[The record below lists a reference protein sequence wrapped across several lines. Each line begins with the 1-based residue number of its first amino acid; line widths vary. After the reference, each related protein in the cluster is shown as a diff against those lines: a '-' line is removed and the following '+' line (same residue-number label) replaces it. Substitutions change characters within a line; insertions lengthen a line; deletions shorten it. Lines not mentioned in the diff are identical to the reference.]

1 MINKQLAIALAGL
14 LLCLL
19 VVGGTL
25 ALAQGTPTINRWA
38 ISGGG
43 APSSGGNVTLND
55 TLGQP
60 IVGPSSG
67 GNVWLGAGYW
77 GGRAVEEGP
86 PPPAI
91 PVGGYVVPISKLKLL
106 APWMGLGALAGLL
119 LASTV
124 VVFRRQKRR

>member
-1 MINKQLAIALAGL
+1 MSKQLASALAGL

-25 ALAQGTPTINRWA
+25 AQGTAIIHRWV

-43 APSSGGNVTLND
+43 APSSGGNVALND

-60 IVGPSSG
+60 IIGPSSG

-77 GGRAVEEGP
+77 GGAVEEGP
-86 PPPAI
+86 PPPPPIA
-91 PVGGYVVPISKLKLL
+91 VGGYIVPVNKLELL
-106 APWMGLGALAGLL
+106 VPWMGLVTLAGLL
-119 LASTV
+119 LTGMAV
-124 VVFRRQKRR
+124 GFRRHMG